1 MSEED
6 DAAYR
11 REISDVL
18 RRHGFAWVAEQA
30 EAQIAEGKPSS
41 KQVSE
46 REVPR
51 VDADP
56 MFRIKPPKRRRA
68 SLITSEPYSES
79 ERLEILLQAIESA
92 VIQRAEI
99 EAAILNQLT
108 EITAI
113 EFQPE
118 APPEELGGGFGTAHR
133 LDRSRIEPGI
143 ELRRRTEHALT
154 AMRGRDR
161 ASP

>member
-1 MSEED
+1 VAEED

-11 REISDVL
+11 REINEVL

-51 VDADP
+51 AAADP
-56 MFRIKPPKRRRA
+56 MFRVGLPKRRRA

-79 ERLEILLQAIESA
+79 ERLDILLQAIESA
-92 VIQRAEI
+92 VIQRADI
-99 EAAILNQLT
+99 EAAVLNQLS
-108 EITAI
+108 EITSI

-118 APPEELGGGFGTAHR
+118 APAGEPGGGLGTAHR
-133 LDRSRIEPGI
+133 LDRSRIEPGT
-143 ELRRRTEHALT
+143 ELRRRTEHALA